1 MKFSETHLSLLLF
14 RYEFS
19 PPMTLKVFMVTS
31 HRSTELKKETHVT
44 LKSKSLRARSAVTA
58 IATMSLVLSCGAATN
73 VHATTSNVPQAIY
86 GGDINVG
93 IFDTLPGFC
102 VGNNPANSALMATR
116 TIYETLF
123 EKSKSGAMVGL
134 LARFATPSPDQ
145 KTWTVTLREGV
156 TFHDGSKFD
165 AAAVVA
171 NFNAITGRTALGAY
185 AAAGLAG
192 LASKSY
198 TVGTGTAFT
207 ANIKAF
213 SVKSEFVVEFLL
225 DRPQYDFRSTL
236 YASGRFFM
244 RSPAQL
250 ADSNTCAQNPIG
262 TGPFKVSSWTVDQLV
277 VTRNADY
284 WRHDTKTNARLPY
297 LDKITFTNVKES
309 SQRAAAIR
317 RGTYDAALFSAATDA
332 TFIKD
337 LRLRRTAVR
346 EFRSAKEYYPS
357 LWLNQGKP
365 RSPFEHLSAR
375 KAVLSC
381 LDRSNFVKVRTR
393 NETAVA
399 KSLVGPTS
407 AMYSTKNFPKYS
419 PKAAKQFVKD
429 YLVET
434 GEPSL
439 TFTFPADTST
449 SAQANARFLK
459 AMWAEC
465 NITANYIIEEAA
477 VVISKAFNATPQIS
491 AGQYYNAYDAIFITL
506 LEGSDA
512 AFNIPFLVTNAY
524 SESSTN
530 PVKALFKNSLGPV
543 LGLNHHNDTAI
554 DQLFYDGQAKPNAAT
569 AKSRFRA
576 GTAYLQKN
584 AIMGAMN
591 NFSYSLFTTK
601 KLVGVGTL
609 TLPNGK
615 TQRTVSNWGIDWTG
629 VYKKR

>member
-1 MKFSETHLSLLLF
+1 MRTVHTRIGTVKKIALLTAASLGTVVGFAGATHA
-14 RYEFS
+14 S
-19 PPMTLKVFMVTS
+19 PN
-31 HRSTELKKETHVT
+31 
-44 LKSKSLRARSAVTA
+44 
-58 IATMSLVLSCGAATN
+58 ATPATK
-73 VHATTSNVPQAIY
+73 Y
-86 GGDINVG
+86 GGAINVG

-123 EKSKSGAMVGL
+123 ERTKGGDMAGV
-134 LARFATPSPDQ
+134 LARSATPSVDH

-185 AAAGLAG
+185 IANGLSG

-198 TVGTGTAFT
+198 TIGTGTAFT
-207 ANIKAF
+207 ANIKSF
-213 SVKSEFVVEFLL
+213 SVKSEFVVEFVL
-225 DRPQYDFRSTL
+225 DRAQYDFKSTL

-250 ADSNTCAQNPIG
+250 ADANTCAQNPIG
-262 TGPFKVSSWTVDQLV
+262 TGPFKISSWTADQLV

-284 WRHDTKTNARLPY
+284 WRHDPKTNARLPY
-297 LDKITFTNVKES
+297 LDKITFVNVKES
-309 SQRAAAIR
+309 SQRAAAVR
-317 RGTYDAALFSAATDA
+317 RATLDAGFFSAATDA

-337 LRLRRTAVR
+337 LRTRRSLVR
-346 EFRSAKEYYPS
+346 EFKSPAEYYPS

-393 NETAVA
+393 NETKAA
-399 KSLVGPTS
+399 TSIVGPTS
-407 AMYSTKNFPKYS
+407 LMYSTKNFPKFNIS
-419 PKAAKQFVKD
+419 KAKQFVKD
-429 YLVET
+429 YIVET
-434 GEPSL
+434 GEPTL

-449 SAQANARFLK
+449 SSQSNARFLK
-459 AMWAEC
+459 ATWAKC
-465 NITANYIIEEAA
+465 NISANYVVEETANI
-477 VVISKAFNATPQIS
+477 ISKAFNPS
-491 AGQYYNAYDAIFITL
+491 AKLNQGEYYNAYDAIFITL
-506 LEGSDA
+506 LEGQDA

-524 SESSTN
+524 SATSTN
-530 PVKALFKNSLGPV
+530 PVRGLFKTSLGPV

-554 DQLFYDGQAKPNAAT
+554 DQFFYDGQAAANAGA
-569 AKSRFRA
+569 AKSKFRA

-584 AIMGAMN
+584 AIMGAVN
-591 NFSYSLFTTK
+591 TFYYSLFTTK
-601 KLVGVGTL
+601 KMAGIGTL
-609 TLPNGK
+609 TLPNGN
-615 TQRTVSNWGIDWTG
+615 TQRTVTNWGIDWTG
-629 VYKKR
+629 VYKTK

>member
-1 MKFSETHLSLLLF
+1 
-14 RYEFS
+14 
-19 PPMTLKVFMVTS
+19 VTS
-31 HRSTELKKETHVT
+31 HRSSELTRETHVK
-44 LKSKSLRARSAVTA
+44 LKFRTPRTRNAATA
-58 IATMSLVLSCGAATN
+58 LVTMSLALSCGAATN
-73 VHATTSNVPQAIY
+73 VEATTSRPPQAVY
-86 GGDINVG
+86 GGQVQVG

-102 VGNNPANSALMATR
+102 VGNNPANSALMASR

-134 LARFATPSPDQ
+134 LARFATPSQDL

-185 AAAGLAG
+185 VAGGLAG

-198 TVGTGTAFT
+198 TIGTGTAFT
-207 ANIKAF
+207 ANIKSF
-213 SVKSEFVVEFLL
+213 SVKSEFVVEFQL

-250 ADSNTCAQNPIG
+250 ADSNSCALNPIG
-262 TGPFKVSSWTVDQLV
+262 TGPFKISTWTVDQLV
-277 VTRNADY
+277 VIRNDDY
-284 WRHDTKTNARLPY
+284 WRHDPKTNARLPY

-309 SQRAAAIR
+309 SQRASAVR
-317 RGTYDAALFSAATDA
+317 RGTYDAAFFSAATDA

-346 EFRSAKEYYPS
+346 EFRSAREYYPT

-365 RSPFEHLSAR
+365 RSPFERLSAR

-393 NETAVA
+393 NETSAA
-399 KSLVGPTS
+399 KSIVGPNS
-407 AMYSTKNFPKYS
+407 SMYSTKNFPKYS
-419 PKAAKQFVKD
+419 PKSARQFVKD
-429 YLVET
+429 YIVET
-434 GEPSL
+434 GETGL

-449 SAQANARFLK
+449 SSQANARFLK
-459 AMWAEC
+459 AMWAKC
-465 NITANYIIEEAA
+465 NITANYVIEESAGIIA
-477 VVISKAFNATPQIS
+477 KAFNASPQLS
-491 AGQYYNAYDAIFITL
+491 SGQYYNAYDAIFITL

-543 LGLNHHNDTAI
+543 LGLNHHNDTAV

-576 GTAYLQKN
+576 GTSYLQKN
-584 AIMGAMN
+584 SIMGAMN
-591 NFSYSLFTTK
+591 YFSYSLFTTK